1 MPELTGEIRA
11 IRKSKQVRL
20 VGMEEDRCRWNK
32 EVTSVVSQQ
41 LYCDSGQSG
50 GDAVYVHGFCSGRNH
65 FARNYELVMLIVFSA
80 HFKIYAH
87 AVFAAY
93 LLGQTTVFSSSIR
106 S

>member
-1 MPELTGEIRA
+1 
-11 IRKSKQVRL
+11 
-20 VGMEEDRCRWNK
+20 
-32 EVTSVVSQQ
+32 
-41 LYCDSGQSG
+41 
-50 GDAVYVHGFCSGRNH
+50 
-65 FARNYELVMLIVFSA
+65 VFSA